1 MHKVT
6 YDEYGGVVPDIR
18 VMNGQQRID
27 ENKHILN
34 VLLKNRVRQQGE
46 KGGKLNEI
54 ELGR

>member
-1 MHKVT
+1 MQKAK

-18 VMNGQQRID
+18 VMDGQQRID

-34 VLLKNRVRQQGE
+34 VFLKNRVRQQGE
-46 KGGKLNEI
+46 KEGKLNEI

>member
-1 MHKVT
+1 MT

-18 VMNGQQRID
+18 VMDGQQRID

-46 KGGKLNEI
+46 KGGELNEI

>member
-1 MHKVT
+1 MT

-18 VMNGQQRID
+18 VMDGQQRID

-34 VLLKNRVRQQGE
+34 VFLKNRVRQQGE
-46 KGGKLNEI
+46 KEGKLNEI